1 MQKYEVFKNCPI
13 NLQGS
18 WLKGIRLAGARL
30 AKADL
35 SQARLQGAKLMDAQL
50 QGAELAHA
58 QLHGAKLWRAWL
70 QGADLEG
77 AQLQGANLWKAQLQ
91 GVGFPAAFDASF
103 EERIRDGIGKP
114 SDLSGVVFAG
124 GPSQED
130 IDSLVKGL
138 SDEHAQ
144 QLREKL
150 TPHLDKPLS
159 HEPPDGA
166 VTGAYTEEEAERW
179 IAEYQQAM
187 SEVPKAEA
195 D

>member
-1 MQKYEVFKNCPI
+1 MRSC
-13 NLQGS
+13 
-18 WLKGIRLAGARL
+18 KGLSLRTRSCTGLSFGGRGCKGLILRARSCKGL
-30 AKADL
+30 IF
-35 SQARLQGAKLMDAQL
+35 R
-50 QGAELAHA
+50 
-58 QLHGAKLWRAWL
+58 
-70 QGADLEG
+70 
-77 AQLQGANLWKAQLQ
+77 KAQLQ

-124 GPSQED
+124 GLSQED